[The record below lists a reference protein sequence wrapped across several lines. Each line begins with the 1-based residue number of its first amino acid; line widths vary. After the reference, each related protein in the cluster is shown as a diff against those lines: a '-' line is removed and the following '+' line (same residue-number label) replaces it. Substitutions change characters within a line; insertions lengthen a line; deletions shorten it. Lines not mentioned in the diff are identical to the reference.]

1 MIYLIFIL
9 FIIYFIVLPIFYRLF
24 EIIILTF
31 FPKLIFRFGYK
42 ISEKLINFDFLIDQN
57 LKMVEKRKVGKFIF
71 ENNKIY
77 IHQHRFWL
85 GFFNLKTL
93 FSTVLVGKIEK
104 NQLKIKTKIPVFPV
118 LHSFLGFISILGLF
132 IWSLVTKQ
140 QIELSIGILI
150 FLIFPLI
157 SMVQIFF
164 IEEDNY
170 EKMLQ
175 ELEEIITTHNSGS
188 LQITGITEKV

>member
-9 FIIYFIVLPIFYRLF
+9 IIAYFIILPIFYRLF

-42 ISEKLINFDFLIDQN
+42 ISEKLINFDFEICKN
-57 LKMVEKRKVGKFIF
+57 LSTIEKGKAGKFIF
-71 ENNKIY
+71 ENDKIY

-104 NQLKIKTKIPVFPV
+104 NQVKIKTKIPVFPV
-118 LHSFLGFISILGLF
+118 LHTFLGIILILGIF
-132 IWSLVTKQ
+132 IWSLITKQ
-140 QIELSIGILI
+140 QMGLSIGILI

-170 EKMLQ
+170 EKIMQ
-175 ELEEIITTHNSGS
+175 ELEDIITTHNSGS
-188 LQITGITEKV
+188 SQITGIVEKV